1 MATQIIRKGDN
12 DARRILLG
20 LGVGNYNA
28 TIMIQYMF
36 LAPSATDP
44 AMPSIILMTKHVQ
57 LGLRAAGANIG
68 VTGQIDEPTAKVLIK
83 LVGPQWNHV
92 TWYAIFRA
100 VTEAKKRKSLAEY
113 GGELDLGE
121 VPDLGAF
128 PSLPEVPGGILA
140 WTAAAAAVW
149 YFFFRKGR

>member
-36 LAPSATDP
+36 LAPAATDP
-44 AMPSIILMTKHVQ
+44 AMPSIILMTKHLQ
-57 LGLRAAGANIG
+57 LGLRAAGANLG
-68 VTGQIDEPTAKVLIK
+68 VTGQIDDATAKLLIK
-83 LVGPQWNHV
+83 LVGPEWNHV

-100 VTEAKKRKSLAEY
+100 VTEAKKRKSLSEQTSD
-113 GGELDLGE
+113 LDLGF
-121 VPDLGAF
+121 VPDM
-128 PSLPEVPGGILA
+128 PEVPGGILA